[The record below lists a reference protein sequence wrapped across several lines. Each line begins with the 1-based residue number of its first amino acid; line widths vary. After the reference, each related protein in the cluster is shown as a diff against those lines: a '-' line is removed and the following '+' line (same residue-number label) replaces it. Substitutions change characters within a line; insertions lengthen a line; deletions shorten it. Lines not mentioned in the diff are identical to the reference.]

1 MTESRLWLED
11 RQCSDRPLGKP
22 GLWSQACHPAGECS
36 GLSQPATHP
45 FMSCLLM
52 PPAHTGFLFNWCP
65 KACATRQL
73 GQALGFMGS
82 CTDAWSGNVRPR
94 STQILK
100 SSSTS
105 WGRLDHSPSP
115 QNWNCAPARMPSTK
129 ESEWP
134 HGLLSPCPLHDL
146 WFSKANWQRPW
157 PPAYSFKFVSI
168 LFNRINL
175 VQLKVISTYKNIIS
189 KQSSHEDN
197 CIVSVISKVIWFWGF
212 EVVTVVCENTI
223 VRCYSQKK
231 YHKHHQRKNVCCSY
245 CTPDLNCR
253 WCECLRILKN

>member
-1 MTESRLWLED
+1 MTESRLRLED

-65 KACATRQL
+65 KACASRQL

-115 QNWNCAPARMPSTK
+115 QNWNCAPARMPSTNDS
-129 ESEWP
+129 ESDLMDYCLLAP
-134 HGLLSPCPLHDL
+134 YTTCGSPKPIDSVPDRQRLVSYLFRSCSTGLTLY
-146 WFSKANWQRPW
+146 N
-157 PPAYSFKFVSI
+157 
-168 LFNRINL
+168 
-175 VQLKVISTYKNIIS
+175 
-189 KQSSHEDN
+189 
-197 CIVSVISKVIWFWGF
+197 
-212 EVVTVVCENTI
+212 
-223 VRCYSQKK
+223 
-231 YHKHHQRKNVCCSY
+231 
-245 CTPDLNCR
+245 
-253 WCECLRILKN
+253 